1 MDFLDS
7 LNLLKNCPSYIWII
21 LGMCLPN
28 CNPSLCL
35 ASYILQDFSWHILV
49 PTRFGHTL
57 TYLTASF
64 VTQLWHFLGIP
75 NRGGICDNLSPV
87 ICPNPPSSP
96 PAWHRALEFSSELVY
111 VNNRNKNLTCPSTCR
126 PIFTVLASHRFTFTA
141 EAVFWLPFKFFP
153 LLVVCEVYKHSGAQE
168 APVCRCIK
176 QSIKPPQT

>member
-7 LNLLKNCPSYIWII
+7 LNLLKNCPSFIWII

-28 CNPSLCL
+28 CNPSLCF
-35 ASYILQDFSWHILV
+35 ASYIFPRLFWHILV

-64 VTQLWHFLGIP
+64 VTQLWHFFGIP
-75 NRGGICDNLSPV
+75 NRWGICDNLSAV
-87 ICPNPPSSP
+87 ICPNQPPFPSLASSN
-96 PAWHRALEFSSELVY
+96 LEFSSELVY

-141 EAVFWLPFKFFP
+141 EAMFWLQVFP
-153 LLVVCEVYKHSGAQE
+153 LSARLL
-168 APVCRCIK
+168 RLFK
-176 QSIKPPQT
+176 QPRAL

>member
-21 LGMCLPN
+21 LGMCSLPN
-28 CNPSLCL
+28 CDPPSALHH
-35 ASYILQDFSWHILV
+35 IFFSWHILV

-64 VTQLWHFLGIP
+64 VTQLWHFFGIP

-87 ICPNPPSSP
+87 ICPNLPFSI
-96 PAWHRALEFSSELVY
+96 PAWHQALEFSSELVY

-141 EAVFWLPFKFFP
+141 EAIFSLPFSPSASFWR
-153 LLVVCEVYKHSGAQE
+153 L
-168 APVCRCIK
+168 
-176 QSIKPPQT
+176 